1 MRAVSLFDL
10 DMAARALMAVPDG
23 NDRHVLMQDML
34 DEAHLAD
41 RIRKGTGRSG
51 LAGTVG
57 SLADVARRR
66 QHVPRQDGCPTD
78 YLAALALVTHE
89 IRSWRGR
96 ASRTS

>member
-51 LAGTVG
+51 LSGTVG
-57 SLADVARRR
+57 RWRTWPGGANMFQGKMAARRTTLR
-66 QHVPRQDGCPTD
+66 R
-78 YLAALALVTHE
+78 
-89 IRSWRGR
+89 WRW
-96 ASRTS
+96 